1 MAHFT
6 ISPATG
12 TGETLVTVTPSG
24 TNLTYEDKVST
35 ITVTDGIST
44 KTVTVTHGSLPHTVP
59 SLLTV
64 NATSGAQDINFTVDS
79 DFNIQF
85 SGWTAAGAF
94 ASIWDYDSGEQ
105 VTTSDNYYPEDLVG
119 KTFSLRIQGNTLFQS
134 RSCTL
139 YMRHYYNNAG
149 EWELAPYV
157 YQISITQAAAAP
169 TTGLS
174 IYYLVQSDLVGEERD
189 PQSDVILYLLGQQG
203 ELLDIVNLS
212 LIGQDS
218 ATGYIG
224 NSALSLNQVFQAQI
238 YIDGGEE
245 PVYVE
250 MGYDDT
256 FGSSTQMVIGDDLTQ
271 QYTVVRDAILE
282 INIWNGES

>member
-64 NATSGAQDINFTVDS
+64 NTSSASTDILFTVDS
-79 DFNIQF
+79 DYNIQF

-94 ASIWDYDSGEQ
+94 ASIWDYDTGEQ
-105 VTTSDNYYPEDLVG
+105 VSISDNYYPEDLIG
-119 KTFSLRIQGNTLFQS
+119 KTFSLRIQENTTTS
-134 RSCTL
+134 ARTCTL
-139 YMRHYYNNAG
+139 YMRHYYNNVG
-149 EWELAPYV
+149 DWELAPYV
-157 YQISITQAAAAP
+157 YQISVSQAAGLP
-169 TTGLS
+169 TTGYSLH
-174 IYYLVQSDLVGEERD
+174 YYIQSDLVGEETD
-189 PQSDVILYLLGQQG
+189 PMSDVIVTLLGAQG
-203 ELLDIVNLS
+203 EMLDQVELQ
-212 LIGQDS
+212 LVGQDLS
-218 ATGYIG
+218 SGYLG
-224 NSALSLNQVFQAQI
+224 NSSLTVGQAFSVELFV
-238 YIDGGEE
+238 DGGEE
-245 PVYVE
+245 PIYAE
-250 MGYDDT
+250 MGYDDN
-256 FGSSTQMVIGDDLTQ
+256 FASSVQLNIGDDYSQTYNYIRNAL
-271 QYTVVRDAILE
+271 LE